1 MTVAT
6 MAGAT
11 AGSDRLSRT
20 SGVLAAL
27 WGTALLTA
35 GPDVWYV
42 VDGRRPTPGDEA
54 AVRFLGARHL
64 TQGLL
69 QVAMPS
75 RFQRLYVA
83 VDLTHAASMFW
94 LAAVSERCRRP
105 ATVSGV
111 AALAT
116 AVGHPGG
123 AAGSRVRD
131 HRRRSPPGR
140 RRISATT
147 ARSRF
152 LSASAVRSRLTAP
165 PGGAPDWCARRR
177 STRSSSSSSSRRGS
191 SLSPL

>member
-27 WGTALLTA
+27 WGTALLKA

-75 RFQRLYVA
+75 RFQGLYIA
-83 VDLTHAASMFW
+83 VDFTHAASMFW

-116 AVGHPGG
+116 ATVTLAARRARGSATIEDGHRPDD
-123 AAGSRVRD
+123 AGSRRP
-131 HRRRSPPGR
+131 RR
-140 RRISATT
+140 
-147 ARSRF
+147 
-152 LSASAVRSRLTAP
+152 V
-165 PGGAPDWCARRR
+165 
-177 STRSSSSSSSRRGS
+177 RGS
-191 SLSPL
+191 